1 MSHHS
6 PPEHRSTIAEHE
18 VFNLDRY
25 EQVRGCAGPGED
37 RRQAGPY
44 QVRIRP
50 RLERIVEDDDRE
62 DAFRFIRDVLE
73 EKVKANELPHC
84 VPFYDAGYNPG
95 QADNF
100 KKGS

>member
-1 MSHHS
+1 M
-6 PPEHRSTIAEHE
+6 RIKRMAVTLHE
-18 VFNLDRY
+18 DEL
-25 EQVRGCAGPGED
+25 A
-37 RRQAGPY
+37 
-44 QVRIRP
+44 
-50 RLERIVEDDDRE
+50 RLARIVEDNDRE